1 MFLLVLLSCGLMFTD
16 SRLDYLTTL
25 RYYASVVVAPVHWI
39 ADLPERATSTLGDS
53 LRSRQTLQAENQAL
67 REQILMQ
74 RYELQ
79 LLSHLKAE
87 NARLSDLLNASS
99 IVDEMVKRAQLT
111 GEAPD
116 PFVKRVLINR
126 GSTED
131 VFVGQ
136 PVLDAYG
143 LMGQVV
149 EVEPHASWVLLV
161 TDPQH
166 STPVQINRNGV
177 RVIATGSQ
185 EYPNELE
192 VHNLPVTADV
202 QEGDLLITSGL
213 GGRFPVG
220 YPVAVIN
227 SVVHDPGQPFA
238 IIRATPAAHLERS
251 RNLLLV
257 F

>member
-1 MFLLVLLSCGLMFTD
+1 MFLLVVLSCGLMFTD
-16 SRLDYLTTL
+16 SRLDYLTKL

-39 ADLPERATSTLGDS
+39 ADLPERASETLADN
-53 LRSRQTLQAENQAL
+53 LRSRHSLQEENQAL

-192 VHNLPVTADV
+192 LHNLPVTADV

-238 IIRATPAAHLERS
+238 IVRATPAAHLERS